1 MSATS
6 ISNGRPQRKQLSD
19 QLDRLDG
26 VIDVLAEGLNKAVAD
41 AAREGSREA
50 VKEILTELLT
60 NPDILTMI
68 RTAVGT
74 MVPQPSPAPVTMAP
88 PTPEMSAKQP
98 GLLATTTN
106 VIVRRVKSVAST
118 ATSAVRG
125 VWNSVAVAVSAIR
138 HHPQL
143 KRTLLIGASVG
154 LATAVVATTNHTI
167 AATLS
172 GLGAAAT
179 AMAVQFGCWF
189 RGTRSR
195 LGLA

>member
-6 ISNGRPQRKQLSD
+6 IPNGRPQRKQLSD

-26 VIDVLAEGLNKAVAD
+26 IIDALADGLNKAVAD

-68 RTAVGT
+68 RAAMGT
-74 MVPQPSPAPVTMAP
+74 MVPTAAPAHATMAP
-88 PTPEMSAKQP
+88 PTPDMSAKQP

-106 VIVRRVKSVAST
+106 AIVRRVKSVSST

-179 AMAVQFGCWF
+179 AVAVQVGGWL
-189 RGTRSR
+189 RGAQKR